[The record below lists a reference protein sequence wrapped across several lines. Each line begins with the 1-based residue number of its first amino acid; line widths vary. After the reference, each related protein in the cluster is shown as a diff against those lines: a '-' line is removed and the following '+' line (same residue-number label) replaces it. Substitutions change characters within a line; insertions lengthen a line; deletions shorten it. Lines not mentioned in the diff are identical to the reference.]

1 MANSPLDFPSTQT
14 FRTRL
19 VARNL
24 APYPK
29 SPNRPNPPFNF
40 PIIQSDYEVIDSP
53 DQLIDQP
60 TLANELYPLNQYGS
74 DGGYRQTRDVNVLN
88 NTNSNEGEYGVN
100 DAEIILQSFT
110 EANKPGGWKVLNA
123 YGDGT
128 SNVIDSSINFSSLEI
143 LQINN
148 GRTANSQPYP
158 TTFVPSFYSAAG
170 ILLSDNPRGNNGS
183 LSQDSFIAKLGAKVL
198 RKEFQDRVAAEL
210 RRQSLGRANFLNTNS
225 TSNLVGI
232 LTGNVPL
239 LQPNYQITVPANPIS
254 YAAEFALRLAGG
266 FLPVSPIPGSYFDP
280 SINPGQPTTI
290 QQISNA
296 FNNTVG
302 QTGVGQVIS
311 ALLGTSKSGSQ
322 LFLNN
327 TGRGQKSRLFLNLD
341 YNIFKPNYDRTLL
354 DRLGGA
360 IFGTSV
366 NNSNY
371 YVGSTTSEPSRIF
384 SPSGDLPAN
393 EFGKEVQAPVYGPS
407 KLSQLY
413 EGETS
418 KQIKLGASG
427 PIYSNGGGIEGGM
440 TWVSPKYKQNAGK
453 KVGVGGE
460 IVRDDADYKESSF
473 LSTESTNLDFRG
485 GSILDETQRLIDSQP
500 QGGKRLEHVGNAIDQ
515 VSKVFND
522 GYKEMTKGSR
532 VLAYV
537 GEIGQ
542 ERGAEYC
549 RVFAKDTPYL
559 QYNDLQKTDGMTT
572 EGRRFSYSVL
582 DKTYNLNMYPNK
594 REGGQD
600 STNLVGGTGEEGRA
614 KKYMFS
620 LENLAW
626 RTSNK
631 PGYTVSDLPV
641 CERGPNG
648 GRVMWF
654 PPYDLKFTESSTANW
669 KQTDFLGRPEP
680 VYTYSN
686 TSRSGTLSWKIVVD
700 HPSVLNVIVDK
711 VLSKETNK
719 TRVDSIL
726 ESFFAGCRKYDL
738 YELAKKYYTVNP
750 NDIFE
755 IQKELQSRDVSRE
768 RVRYIKDTVTTGED
782 GTPDTVKTTPVPPTI
797 DVNKYKNLG
806 FYFHNDIPLRKQTV
820 GSFETYYGEYLS
832 LKTTYS
838 KNSPTTTTPYSSSA
852 AQTANFFTDIVE
864 DNFAKLK
871 EMAGELLKL
880 LSTNE
885 KATVTLELIGS
896 ASSPQTK
903 SYNVELSQRRNES
916 VINWLK
922 SYKVGENSL
931 GTYMDGSP
939 KRLIIKT
946 EGRGEQTSVSP
957 TGKQNFG
964 SYSCTDGDK
973 DTGQSSAAKIYTV
986 NAMACR
992 RVGVNLTVN
1001 ENVPDKETII
1011 PGTPP
1016 TRQTQEFEIPQK
1028 YTETIQ
1034 VPEEVTRTVIRDNIT
1049 KRVLRS
1055 LLSECDYFETI
1066 KEETPMVYDNLKE
1079 KLKFFNPA
1087 FHSTT
1092 PEGLNSRLTFLQQC
1106 LRPGDTIPVVQR
1118 GGELQYNNATNTAF
1132 GAPPVLVLRVGD
1144 FFHTKIIPDSISL
1157 SYEGLDINPEGIG
1170 IQPMIANVQMNFK
1183 FVGGHGLANAV
1194 DRIQNALTFNYYANT
1209 EMYDD
1214 RADVTDTS
1222 YQVIDKDF
1230 LDYFNISVPPPT
1242 VNQVQNNPGQTNA
1255 QTIGTI
1261 TSATTLQT
1269 GEVGDIN
1276 YQGFMN
1282 GFTIETQ
1289 NYFNN
1294 VVNKNKEVS
1303 KQFNN
1308 AVRQMWTFNRDYQ
1321 KGKIT
1326 YNPQNVDVYLFGKSK
1341 NVEVKINEVFDDF
1354 VNDIKTDTD
1363 GLISFIKG
1371 TPSNA
1376 KNFSDKVITTLKENY
1391 KKYITTTKKN
1401 NFQSALT
1408 KIIQDFSIIQQNYV
1422 LQISKANTVI
1432 YRPIANA
1439 YGTDGFQQNNGFIK
1453 LYLISG
1459 TTKVDPSSTPVPTN
1473 TFQELENDIIRIKED
1488 LNKFDDLTKN
1498 KVEFVS
1504 GGKTKD
1510 GKLIYTATEIPK
1522 NDVFVPFTDNP
1533 KMNTPTFRRS
1543 YFILND
1549 DIVDDAKYNSF
1560 KTALI
1565 GSILS
1570 NPSLFGNGNTELER
1584 EFDAY
1589 WKNEV
1594 KPVFVDENKLTEE
1607 FFNKLTTDTL
1617 KNYLVYT
1624 PFSKTKKREF
1634 VFTTTI
1640 EGGQESYTKQRN
1652 SLIKSLGASTNSTGN
1667 KDTWNDLI
1675 DAVYIGKVKLN

>member
-29 SPNRPNPPFNF
+29 SPNRPDPPFNF

-100 DAEIILQSFT
+100 DAEIILQAFNQ
-110 EANKPGGWKVLNA
+110 ANKPGGWKVLNA

-128 SNVIDSSINFSSLEI
+128 SNVIDSSINFSSFEV

-148 GRTANSQPYP
+148 GRTGNSQPYP
-158 TTFVPSFYSAAG
+158 TTFVPSFYRASN
-170 ILLSDNPRGNNGS
+170 ILLSDNPRGTNGN

-198 RKEFQDRVAAEL
+198 RREFQDRIAAEL
-210 RRQSLGRANFLNTNS
+210 RRQTLGRANFLNTNS

-232 LTGNVPL
+232 ITGTIPL

-266 FLPVSPIPGSYFDP
+266 FLPVSPIPGSYFDS

-290 QQISNA
+290 QQITNA

-311 ALLGTSKSGSQ
+311 ALLGSSKTGSQ

-327 TGRGQKSRLFLNLD
+327 TGRGQKSRLFLNID
-341 YNIFKPNYDRTLL
+341 YNIYKPGYDRTLL

-371 YVGSTTSEPSRIF
+371 YIGSTTSEPSRIF
-384 SPSGDLPAN
+384 SPSGDLPGN

-407 KLSQLY
+407 KLAQLY

-418 KQIKLGASG
+418 KQIKLGANG

-453 KVGVGGE
+453 KVGQGGE
-460 IVRDDADYKESSF
+460 IVRDDNDFKESSF
-473 LSTESTNLDFRG
+473 LSTESTNLDFRD
-485 GSILDETQRLIDSQP
+485 GSILDETQRLINSQP

-532 VLAYV
+532 VLAYI

-654 PPYDLKFTESSTANW
+654 PPYDLKFTESSSANW
-669 KQTDFLGRPEP
+669 KGTDFLGRPEP
-680 VYTYSN
+680 VYTYNN

-711 VLSKETNK
+711 VLANETNK

-755 IQKELQSRDVSRE
+755 IQKELQYRDVSTE
-768 RVRYIKDTVTTGED
+768 RIRYIKDSITTGED
-782 GTPDTVKTTPVPPTI
+782 GTPDTKTSTKAPPTI

-806 FYFHNDIPLRKQTV
+806 FYFHNDIPLKKQTV
-820 GSFETYYGEYLS
+820 GSFEGYYNQYLG

-838 KNSPTTTTPYSSSA
+838 NNSPTTTTPYSSSPG
-852 AQTANFFTDIVE
+852 QTANFFTDIVE
-864 DNFAKLK
+864 DNFTKLK

-880 LSTNE
+880 LSTNP
-885 KATVTLELIGS
+885 KATATLELIGS

-903 SYNVELSQRRNES
+903 TYNVELSKRRVES
-916 VINWLK
+916 VTNWLK
-922 SYKVGENSL
+922 SYKSGDVSL
-931 GTYMDGSP
+931 SSFIDGSP
-939 KRLIIKT
+939 KRLIIQSET
-946 EGRGEQTSVSP
+946 RGEQTSVSP

-973 DTGQSSAAKIYTV
+973 DTNQSSAEKIFTV

-1001 ENVPDKETII
+1001 ENAPDVETIV
-1011 PGTPP
+1011 PGKPNTK
-1016 TRQTQEFEIPQK
+1016 QTTQFDVPQK
-1028 YTETIQ
+1028 YTETTQ
-1034 VPEEVTRTVIRDNIT
+1034 VPEEVTRTVIKDNIT

-1079 KLKFFNPA
+1079 KLKFFHPA

-1106 LRPGDTIPVVQR
+1106 LRPGDTIPVVQK

-1132 GAPPVLVLRVGD
+1132 GAPPVLILRVGD
-1144 FFHTKIIPDSISL
+1144 FYHTKIIPDNLNIT
-1157 SYEGLDINPEGIG
+1157 YEGLDMNPEGIG
-1170 IQPMIANVQMNFK
+1170 IQPMIANITMSFK
-1183 FVGGHGLANAV
+1183 FVGGHGLAGAV

-1222 YQVIDKDF
+1222 YQVLDKDF
-1230 LDYFNISVPPPT
+1230 LNYFNISVPPPT
-1242 VNQVQNNPGQTNA
+1242 VNQVQNNPGQTNG
-1255 QTIGTI
+1255 QTIGVI
-1261 TSATTLQT
+1261 TSATTLQS

-1276 YQGFMN
+1276 YQGYMN
-1282 GFTIETQ
+1282 GFLGETQ
-1289 NYFNN
+1289 NYFTN
-1294 VVNKNKEVS
+1294 VVNKNREVFR
-1303 KQFNN
+1303 QFNN

-1321 KGKIT
+1321 TGKILYT
-1326 YNPQNVDVYLFGKSK
+1326 VGNVDTYLFGKPK
-1341 NVEVKINEVFDDF
+1341 NVEVKINEVFNDF
-1354 VNDIKTDTD
+1354 ITDINNDSD

-1371 TPSNA
+1371 TPGNA
-1376 KNFSDKVITTLKENY
+1376 KNFSDKVITALKENY
-1391 KKYITTTKKN
+1391 KKYISTTKKN

-1408 KIIQDFSIIQQNYV
+1408 KIIQDFTIVQQNY
-1422 LQISKANTVI
+1422 LQQISKANTVT
-1432 YRPIANA
+1432 YQPLANRS
-1439 YGTDGFQQNNGFIK
+1439 GTDGFQQSNGFVK

-1459 TTKVDPSSTPVPTN
+1459 TTKIDPSSIPTPSN
-1473 TFQELENDIIRIKED
+1473 TFVELENDIIRIRED
-1488 LNKFDDLTKN
+1488 LNKFDTLTKN
-1498 KVEFVS
+1498 KVDFTFE
-1504 GGKTKD
+1504 GKAKN
-1510 GKLIYTATEIPK
+1510 GKLIYNNTEIPK
-1522 NDVFVPFTDNP
+1522 NDVFVPFTDNV
-1533 KMNTPTFRRS
+1533 KMNNPSFRRS

-1549 DIVDDAKYNSF
+1549 DIVDDAKYTAF
-1560 KTALI
+1560 KNQII

-1570 NPSLFGNGNTELER
+1570 NSSLFGNGNTELER

-1594 KPVFVDENKLTEE
+1594 KPVFVDENKITEQ
-1607 FFNKLTTDTL
+1607 FFNELTTKTL
-1617 KNYLVYT
+1617 KDYLVYT

-1640 EGGQESYTKQRN
+1640 EGGEEAYTNNRN
-1652 SLIKSLGASTNSTGN
+1652 SLIKSLGASNNTNNN
-1667 KDTWNDLI
+1667 KLTWNDLI
-1675 DAVYIGKVKLN
+1675 NAVYIGKVKLN